1 MSNLFE
7 MFFGPL
13 DEKWCNLLLAF
24 AALQLFVLTTVIL
37 GVITSLMAGFG
48 KLSMRDLFQMFF
60 GIATASLVYF
70 LARLQYRICTS
81 AL

>member
-24 AALQLFVLTTVIL
+24 AAIQLFALATVVI
-37 GVITSLMAGFG
+37 GVIAGLLSGFG
-48 KLSMRDLFQMFF
+48 KVNMRDLFHMIF
-60 GIATASLVYF
+60 GVATASLVYF

>member
-1 MSNLFE
+1 

-24 AALQLFVLTTVIL
+24 AAIQLFALATVVI
-37 GVITSLMAGFG
+37 GVIAGLLSGFG
-48 KLSMRDLFQMFF
+48 KVNMRDLFQMIF
-60 GIATASLVYF
+60 GVATASIVYF

>member
-13 DEKWCNLLLAF
+13 DEKWCNLILAV
-24 AALQLFVLTTVIL
+24 AAIQLFTLATVVL
-37 GVITSLMAGFG
+37 GVVTGLLSGFG
-48 KLSMRDLFQMFF
+48 KLNMRDVFQMGFA
-60 GIATASLVYF
+60 IVTASVMYF
-70 LARLQYRICTS
+70 LARLQYRICTA

>member
-24 AALQLFVLTTVIL
+24 AAIQLFALATVVL
-37 GVITSLMAGFG
+37 GVLGGLFAGFG
-48 KLSMRDLFQMFF
+48 KLNMRDLIQMFF